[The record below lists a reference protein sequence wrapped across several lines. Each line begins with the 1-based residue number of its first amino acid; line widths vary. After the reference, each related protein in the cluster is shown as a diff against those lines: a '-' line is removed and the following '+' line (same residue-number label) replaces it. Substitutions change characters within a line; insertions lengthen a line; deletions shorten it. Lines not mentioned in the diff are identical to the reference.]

1 MQFNYVAY
9 DDDLGV
15 VNGRLEAGDP
25 GQARAEVALLG
36 YRPLRVTPVRRL
48 PVPRELFPSLFN
60 VGTGE
65 LVRFSRQMATMLS
78 SGHTLMNSLEI
89 LRSQTRNSVMR
100 GTLDDVCRTLD
111 EGSDISAALSRHPE
125 VFNPLYISVVEAGE
139 FTGRLAP
146 ALDQIADI
154 LEKANEAKQRAIRTI
169 MYPAA
174 IVGLSMVTLGVLITV
189 ALPPLI
195 ESFELMGTGLPA
207 ATKVA
212 LSIFGGITNNYLSIF
227 IGMIAA
233 AVIFLGLQRLPQF
246 RYGMDATFA
255 RLPLV
260 GPIVLAT
267 ELSRFSNTVGMLL
280 NSEVAL
286 TKGLQ
291 LGISGCKNQLVRRA
305 LLDAEESLITGH
317 GMAVALKR
325 HPILPPMFVQMVAI
339 GEDSNSMGKAMSE
352 SATNYEKELERR
364 LNTLMS
370 ILEPASTIF
379 VGAIVAFIAFS
390 MFVPIYS
397 GLQAFE

>member
-9 DDDLGV
+9 DDDLGL
-15 VNGRLEAGDP
+15 VNGRLEAVDA

-48 PVPRELFPSLFN
+48 PGRQRLFPSLFT

-78 SGHTLMNSLEI
+78 SGHSLMNSLEI

-100 GTLDDVCRTLD
+100 CTLDDVCRTLD
-111 EGSDISAALSRHPE
+111 DGSDISTALSRHAK
-125 VFNPLYISVVEAGE
+125 VFSPLYISVVEAGE
-139 FTGRLAP
+139 FTGQLAP
-146 ALDQIADI
+146 ALEQIADI
-154 LEKANEAKQRAIRTI
+154 LEKAQEAKQRAIRTI

-174 IVGLSMVTLGVLITV
+174 IVGLSVVTVGVLITV

-195 ESFELMGTGLPA
+195 ESFERMGTDVPVV
-207 ATKVA
+207 TKFA
-212 LSIFGGITNNYLSIF
+212 LSMFGGITGNYLSIF
-227 IGMIAA
+227 IGIITA
-233 AVIFLGLQRLPQF
+233 AVIFLGLRRLPQF
-246 RYGMDATFA
+246 RYGMDVMFA
-255 RLPLV
+255 RFPLV
-260 GPIVLAT
+260 GPIVLAA
-267 ELSRFSNTVGMLL
+267 ELSRFSNTVAMLL
-280 NSEVAL
+280 NSGVAL

-291 LGISGCKNQLVRRA
+291 LGISGCKNQLVRGA
-305 LLDAEESLITGH
+305 LLDAEESLMTGH

-339 GEDSNSMGKAMSE
+339 GEDSNSLGKTMSE
-352 SATNYEKELERR
+352 SATSYEKELERR

-370 ILEPASTIF
+370 ILEPASTLL
-379 VGAIVAFIAFS
+379 VGGIVGFIAFS

>member
-25 GQARAEVALLG
+25 GQAQAEVALLG

-48 PVPRELFPSLFN
+48 PVPRELFPSLFK

-111 EGSDISAALSRHPE
+111 DGSDISAALSRHAE

-246 RYGMDATFA
+246 RYGMDVMFA

-260 GPIVLAT
+260 GPIVLAA

-379 VGAIVAFIAFS
+379 VGGIVAFIAFS